1 MMRSARGQTFL
12 LLFAS
17 GALLPLSLAPFDFW
31 PIAIPCIAL
40 LFYKLQ
46 HQTIKQALVKASV
59 FGFAMFFSGVSWVY
73 VSIHEHGFIPAPL
86 ALLATTL
93 FCLFLALLFALPFVL
108 SALIPQ
114 RENSWL
120 LGLPAIWVLSE
131 WFRSWIFTGFPW
143 LYVGYM
149 HTDTWL
155 SGWAPVGGVM
165 WLSFITALAAA
176 TLGQLGQSLFADKTS
191 GKKRPI
197 QIGTKISCLLLMA
210 LIISGYLLQSYS
222 WTQKTTGELSVVLIQ
237 PNTDQN
243 KKWSPVERQNILE
256 QLQTQTQPYWGADLI
271 VWPEAAVPAIP
282 QRVNSF
288 LLDLHNSAKV
298 NQTALLTGIPTQE
311 QSTGNYYNSVLA
323 IGAAKGQYDK
333 TRLVPFGEYVPLEGL
348 LRGLIRFFNLPM
360 SSFSL
365 GAKDQSLLTIAG
377 EPVATAICYEIVY
390 PDLVARSSREATLL
404 LTVSNDAWF
413 GDSFAPQQHMQMAR
427 MRAIENAKPMVR
439 GTSNGLTAIVGHR
452 GKIEQQLEQ
461 FTVGELSGTIK
472 PRAGQTFFA
481 QAGSWPVVIL
491 ALLMCAGL
499 ITIRQLSQQRETEYE
514 L

>member
-17 GALLPLSLAPFDFW
+17 GALLPLALAPFDFW

-86 ALLATTL
+86 ALLATAL
-93 FCLFLALLFALPFVL
+93 FCLFLALLFALPFAL

-114 RENSWL
+114 QSTSWL
-120 LGLPAIWVLSE
+120 LGLPAIWVLNE

-143 LYVGYM
+143 LYVGYI
-149 HTDTWL
+149 HSDTWL
-155 SGWAPVGGVM
+155 SGWAQFGGVM
-165 WLSFITALAAA
+165 WLSFMTALAAA
-176 TLGQLGQSLFADKTS
+176 TVAQLGSSLLV
-191 GKKRPI
+191 KKQPI
-197 QIGTKISCLLLMA
+197 QVGLKISCLLLVA
-210 LIISGYLLQSYS
+210 LTLSGYLLQTIS
-222 WTQKTTGELSVVLIQ
+222 WTQETGKNLSVVLIQ

-243 KKWSPVERQNILE
+243 KKWSSSERQGILD
-256 QLQTQTQPYWGADLI
+256 QLQKQTEPHWGADLV
-271 VWPEAAVPAIP
+271 VWPEAAVPATP
-282 QRVNSF
+282 KRVSGF
-288 LLDLHNSAKV
+288 LTAMDRAAKV
-298 NQTALLTGIPTQE
+298 NQTTLLTGIPTKDAA
-311 QSTGNYYNSVLA
+311 TGQYFNSVLA
-323 IGAAKGQYDK
+323 LGTTSGQYDK

-365 GAKDQSLLTIAG
+365 GAKDQALLTVAG
-377 EPVATAICYEIVY
+377 EPIATAICYEIVY
-390 PDLVARSSREATLL
+390 PDLVARISREATLL

-427 MRAIENAKPMVR
+427 MRAMENAKPMLR
-439 GTSNGLTAIVGHR
+439 GTSNGVTAIVDHR
-452 GKIEQQLEQ
+452 GKIEKQLEQ
-461 FTVGELSGTIK
+461 FSAGELSGQLR
-472 PRAGQTFFA
+472 PRAGQTVFA
-481 QAGSWPVVIL
+481 QTGSWPVVIM
-491 ALLMCAGL
+491 ALLICGGL
-499 ITIRQLSQQRETEYE
+499 IIRRLLKRDRGIQHAL
-514 L
+514 

>member
-17 GALLPLSLAPFDFW
+17 GALLPLALAPFNVW
-31 PIAIPCIAL
+31 PIAIPCIAV

-46 HQTIKQALVKASV
+46 HQTAKQALAKASV
-59 FGFAMFFSGVSWVY
+59 FGFAMFFAGVSWVY

-86 ALLATTL
+86 ALLATAL
-93 FCLFLALLFALPFVL
+93 FCLFLALLFALPFAL

-114 RENSWL
+114 TSASWL

-143 LYVGYM
+143 LYAGYI

-155 SGWAPVGGVM
+155 SGWAPIGGVM
-165 WLSFITALAAA
+165 WLSFITALAGA
-176 TLGQLGQSLFADKTS
+176 TLAQLGSPVLR
-191 GKKRPI
+191 KKLPI
-197 QIGTKISCLLLMA
+197 QVGVQISLSI
-210 LIISGYLLQSYS
+210 LITLTISGYLLQAAS
-222 WTQKTTGELSVVLIQ
+222 WTQETGKSLSVVLIQ

-243 KKWSPVERQNILE
+243 KKWSSSERQNILD
-256 QLQTQTQPYWGADLI
+256 QLQEQTEPHWDADLI
-271 VWPEAAVPAIP
+271 VWPEAAIPATP
-282 QRVNSF
+282 QRASDF
-288 LLDLHNSAKV
+288 LIDMDKAAKV
-298 NQTALLTGIPTQE
+298 NPTALLTGIPTQDW
-311 QSTGNYYNSVLA
+311 SSGKYYNSVLA
-323 IGAAKGQYDK
+323 LGTASGQYDK

-365 GAKDQSLLTIAG
+365 GAKDQPLLTIAG
-377 EPVATAICYEIVY
+377 EPMATAICYEIVY
-390 PDLVARSSREATLL
+390 PDLVARISREATLL

-427 MRAIENAKPMVR
+427 MRAIENAKPMLR
-439 GTSNGLTAIVGHR
+439 GTSNGITAIVDHR
-452 GKIEQQLEQ
+452 GKIEKQLEQ
-461 FTVGELSGTIK
+461 FSAGELSGDIT

-481 QAGSWPVVIL
+481 QTGSWPVVIM
-491 ALLMCAGL
+491 ALLICAGL
-499 ITIRQLSQQRETEYE
+499 IIRRLLKRDRGTEHE

>member
-17 GALLPLSLAPFDFW
+17 GALLPLALAPFNFW

-46 HQTIKQALVKASV
+46 HQTIKQAIAKAGV
-59 FGFAMFFSGVSWVY
+59 FGFAMFFAGVSWVY

-86 ALLATTL
+86 ALLATAL
-93 FCLFLALLFALPFVL
+93 FCLFLALLFALPFAL

-114 RENSWL
+114 TSASWL

-143 LYVGYM
+143 LYAGYI

-155 SGWAPVGGVM
+155 SGWAPIGGVM
-165 WLSFITALAAA
+165 WLSFITALAGA
-176 TLGQLGQSLFADKTS
+176 TLAQLGSLLL
-191 GKKRPI
+191 GKKPPI
-197 QIGTKISCLLLMA
+197 QLGVKISCLILLA
-210 LIISGYLLQSYS
+210 LTISGYLLQSIA
-222 WTQKTTGELSVVLIQ
+222 WTEKTGKNLSVVLIQ

-243 KKWSPVERQNILE
+243 KKWSANERQGILE
-256 QLQTQTQPYWGADLI
+256 QLQKQTEAHWGADLI
-271 VWPEAAVPAIP
+271 VWPEAAIPATP
-282 QRVNSF
+282 KRVSKF
-288 LLDLHNSAKV
+288 LVGIDKAAKV
-298 NQTALLTGIPTQE
+298 NQTALLTGIPTQDWN
-311 QSTGNYYNSVLA
+311 TGKYYNSVLA
-323 IGAAKGQYDK
+323 LGTARGQYDK

-365 GAKDQSLLTIAG
+365 GAQVQPLLTIAG
-377 EPVATAICYEIVY
+377 EPIATAICYEIVY
-390 PDLVARSSREATLL
+390 PDLVARISREATLL

-427 MRAIENAKPMVR
+427 MRAIENAKPMLR
-439 GTSNGLTAIVGHR
+439 GTSNGVTAMVDHR
-452 GKIEQQLEQ
+452 GKIEKQLEQ
-461 FTVGELSGTIK
+461 FSVGELRGNIV
-472 PRAGQTFFA
+472 PRAGQTIFA
-481 QAGSWPVVIL
+481 KTGSWPVVIM
-491 ALLMCAGL
+491 ALLICGGL
-499 ITIRQLSQQRETEYE
+499 IIRRLLRPH
-514 L
+514 

>member
-1 MMRSARGQTFL
+1 MIRSTRGQTFL
-12 LLFAS
+12 LLFSS
-17 GALLPLSLAPFDFW
+17 GALLPLALAPFNFW
-31 PIAIPCIAL
+31 PIAIPCIAV

-46 HQTIKQALVKASV
+46 HQSLKQAIVKASV
-59 FGFAMFFSGVSWVY
+59 FGFAMFFAGVSWVY

-93 FCLFLALLFALPFVL
+93 FCLFLALLFALPFAL

-114 RENSWL
+114 RSSSWL

-143 LYVGYM
+143 LYAGYS

-155 SGWAPVGGVM
+155 SGWAPIGGVM

-176 TLGQLGQSLFADKTS
+176 TLAQIGQTLIGRKQ
-191 GKKRPI
+191 PI
-197 QIGTKISCLLLMA
+197 QVGVKISCFILIA
-210 LIISGYLLQSYS
+210 LTISGHLLQSAS
-222 WTQKTTGELSVVLIQ
+222 WTQETGKNLSVVLIQ

-243 KKWSPVERQNILE
+243 KKWSTSERSSILQ
-256 QLQTQTQPYWGADLI
+256 QLRTQTEPHWGADLI
-271 VWPEAAVPAIP
+271 VWPEAAIPATP
-282 QRVNSF
+282 LGVSDF
-288 LLDLHNSAKV
+288 LMGMDKAAKV
-298 NQTALLTGIPTQE
+298 NQTALLTGIPTHDRRSGQ
-311 QSTGNYYNSVLA
+311 YYNSVLA
-323 IGAAKGQYDK
+323 LGAASGQYDK

-365 GAKDQSLLTIAG
+365 GSQDQPLLTIAG

-390 PDLVARSSREATLL
+390 PDLVASISREATLL

-427 MRAIENAKPMVR
+427 MRAIENAKPMLR
-439 GTSNGLTAIVGHR
+439 GTSNGVTAIVDHLGN
-452 GKIEQQLEQ
+452 IERQLEQ
-461 FTVGELSGTIK
+461 FSVGELSGTID
-472 PRAGQTFFA
+472 PRSGQTIFS
-481 QAGSWPVVIL
+481 QTGSWPVVIM
-491 ALLMCAGL
+491 ALLICGAL
-499 ITIRQLSQQRETEYE
+499 ITIRKTTNKKSETGS
-514 L
+514 

>member
-17 GALLPLSLAPFDFW
+17 GALLPLALAPFNFW
-31 PIAIPCIAL
+31 PIAIPCIAI

-46 HQTIKQALVKASV
+46 HQTAKQALVKASV
-59 FGFAMFFSGVSWVY
+59 FGFAMFFAGVSWVY

-108 SALIPQ
+108 SALILQ
-114 RENSWL
+114 RSSAWL

-143 LYVGYM
+143 LYAGYI

-165 WLSFITALAAA
+165 LLSFITALAAA
-176 TLGQLGQSLFADKTS
+176 TLAQLAQSFLANKGHSKKQPLQTS
-191 GKKRPI
+191 
-197 QIGTKISCLLLMA
+197 TKISFLILLL
-210 LIISGYLLQSYS
+210 LTVSGYLLQSTS
-222 WTQKTTGELSVVLIQ
+222 WTQETGKNLSVVLIQ

-243 KKWSPVERQNILE
+243 KKWSPNERQGILE
-256 QLQTQTQPYWGADLI
+256 QLQAQTEPHWGADLI
-271 VWPEAAVPAIP
+271 VWPEAAVPAT
-282 QRVNSF
+282 QKRVSNY
-288 LLDLHNSAKV
+288 LLDLHMTAKV
-298 NQTALLTGIPTQE
+298 NQTALLTGIPTQDPMD
-311 QSTGNYYNSVLA
+311 GKYYNSVLA
-323 IGAAKGQYDK
+323 LGATKGQYDK
-333 TRLVPFGEYVPLEGL
+333 TRLVPFGEYVPLEGI

-365 GAKDQSLLTIAG
+365 GAKDQPLLIIAG
-377 EPVATAICYEIVY
+377 EPMATAICYEIVY
-390 PDLVARSSREATLL
+390 PDLVARISREATLL

-439 GTSNGLTAIVGHR
+439 GTSNGITAIVDHR
-452 GKIEQQLEQ
+452 GKIEKQLEQ
-461 FTVGELSGTIK
+461 FSAGELSSNVK
-472 PRAGQTFFA
+472 PRVGQTFFA
-481 QAGSWPVVIL
+481 QTGSWPVVIM
-491 ALLMCAGL
+491 ALLICGGL
-499 ITIRQLSQQRETEYE
+499 IGRRHLRKTMGIKT
-514 L
+514 

>member
-1 MMRSARGQTFL
+1 MIRSTRGQTFL
-12 LLFAS
+12 LLFSS
-17 GALLPLSLAPFDFW
+17 GALLPLALAPFNFW
-31 PIAIPCIAL
+31 PIAIPCIAV

-46 HQTIKQALVKASV
+46 HQSLKQAIVKASV
-59 FGFAMFFSGVSWVY
+59 FGFAMFFAGVSWVY

-93 FCLFLALLFALPFVL
+93 FCLFLALLFALPFAL

-114 RENSWL
+114 RSSSWL

-143 LYVGYM
+143 LYAGYS

-155 SGWAPVGGVM
+155 SGWAPIGGVM

-176 TLGQLGQSLFADKTS
+176 TLAQIGQTLIGRKQ
-191 GKKRPI
+191 PI
-197 QIGTKISCLLLMA
+197 QVGVKISCLLLLA
-210 LIISGYLLQSYS
+210 LTTSGYLLQSVT
-222 WTQKTTGELSVVLIQ
+222 WTQETGKKLSVVLIQ

-243 KKWSPVERQNILE
+243 KKWSASERQSILD
-256 QLQTQTQPYWGADLI
+256 QLQEQTEPHWGVDLI
-271 VWPEAAVPAIP
+271 VWPEAAIPATP
-282 QRVNSF
+282 KRVSGF
-288 LLDLHNSAKV
+288 LIGMDKAAKV
-298 NQTALLTGIPTQE
+298 NQTALLTGIPTQDR
-311 QSTGNYYNSVLA
+311 SSGKYYNSVLA
-323 IGAAKGQYDK
+323 LGAASGQYDK

-365 GAKDQSLLTIAG
+365 GAQDQSLLTIAG
-377 EPVATAICYEIVY
+377 EPMATAICYEIVY
-390 PDLVARSSREATLL
+390 PDLVARISREATLL

-427 MRAIENAKPMVR
+427 MRAIENAKPMLR
-439 GTSNGLTAIVGHR
+439 GTSNGVTAIVDYR
-452 GKIEQQLEQ
+452 GKIEKQLEQ
-461 FTVGELSGTIK
+461 FSAGELSGNIT
-472 PRAGQTFFA
+472 PRSGQTFFA
-481 QAGSWPVVIL
+481 QTGSWPVVIM
-491 ALLMCAGL
+491 ALLICGGL
-499 ITIRQLSQQRETEYE
+499 ITRRHSKRLLKRDRGIEHE

>member
-17 GALLPLSLAPFDFW
+17 GALLPLALAPFNFW
-31 PIAIPCIAL
+31 PIAIPCIAI

-46 HQTIKQALVKASV
+46 YQTAKQALVKASV
-59 FGFAMFFSGVSWVY
+59 FGFAMFFAGVSWVY

-93 FCLFLALLFALPFVL
+93 FCFFLALLFALPFVL

-114 RENSWL
+114 RSSSWL

-143 LYVGYM
+143 LYVGYI

-155 SGWAPVGGVM
+155 SGWAPIGGVM

-176 TLGQLGQSLFADKTS
+176 TLAQLAQLFLANKGHAKKQPLQTS
-191 GKKRPI
+191 M
-197 QIGTKISCLLLMA
+197 KISLLTLLA
-210 LIISGYLLQSYS
+210 LTISGYLLQSIS
-222 WTQKTTGELSVVLIQ
+222 WTQETGKNLSVVLIQ

-243 KKWSPVERQNILE
+243 KKWSPNERQGILE
-256 QLQTQTQPYWGADLI
+256 QLQTQTEPHWGADLI
-271 VWPEAAVPAIP
+271 VWPEAAIPATP
-282 QRVNSF
+282 KRVSNYLS
-288 LLDLHNSAKV
+288 DLHMIAEV
-298 NQTALLTGIPTQE
+298 NQTALLTGIPTQDP
-311 QSTGNYYNSVLA
+311 SDGNYYNSVLA
-323 IGAAKGQYDK
+323 LGATKGQYDK
-333 TRLVPFGEYVPLEGL
+333 TRLVPFGEYVPLEGI

-365 GAKDQSLLTIAG
+365 GAKDQPLLIIAG
-377 EPVATAICYEIVY
+377 EPMATAICYEIVY
-390 PDLVARSSREATLL
+390 PDLVARISRKATLL

-439 GTSNGLTAIVGHR
+439 GTSNGITAIVDHR
-452 GKIEQQLEQ
+452 GRIEKQLKQ
-461 FTVGELSGTIK
+461 FSAGELSGNIK

-481 QAGSWPVVIL
+481 QTGSWPVVIM
-491 ALLMCAGL
+491 ALLICGGL
-499 ITIRQLSQQRETEYE
+499 IGRRQLRKTMENKI
-514 L
+514 